1 MHPRRRLPQPIRSR
15 LWFTLI
21 GAVVGAAYGHM
32 TAVSDGRPLLGLGGL
47 PRGVLTGVVI
57 STLFSL
63 EQVLARPRMAWLRS
77 KPFLVHL
84 AMKTAIYLVVILFGL
99 SVGGWVFPWMR
110 AAVLTVSPR
119 KTISFLRQGKRDRAL
134 CTRKTDRRP
143 GSRRRVMALE
153 QDPIRPPISSSH
165 RTSGGQGS
173 RTSLAPVRPEPAP
186 GLNRGAGS
194 GFPLSRERRFN
205 VVENRA

>member
-1 MHPRRRLPQPIRSR
+1 
-15 LWFTLI
+15 
-21 GAVVGAAYGHM
+21 M

-153 QDPIRPPISSSH
+153 
-165 RTSGGQGS
+165 
-173 RTSLAPVRPEPAP
+173 
-186 GLNRGAGS
+186 
-194 GFPLSRERRFN
+194 
-205 VVENRA
+205 